1 MHDDTVVASGHA
13 SATPPMSVMN
23 SRRLTASPSLL
34 ETTPYH
40 IVEWVVL
47 CITANLARLM
57 PFYHIIGR
65 WGAVRRSEIFP
76 PMSVQGLGRVK
87 TKSELVVIPSGR
99 QIFGFCCSP
108 HGHRAQNCG
117 CDYTA

>member
-65 WGAVRRSEIFP
+65 WGRCASQRNLPAYVGSGSWSCENEI
-76 PMSVQGLGRVK
+76 
-87 TKSELVVIPSGR
+87 
-99 QIFGFCCSP
+99 
-108 HGHRAQNCG
+108 
-117 CDYTA
+117 